1 MTYYRGGDN
10 EKVQEEL
17 KEIVDAKEA
26 KCNQPKKSFL
36 GIVSSGEFWRPFS
49 CVGVLF
55 VLFRLT
61 SFSILSHY
69 AAPFLERAKI
79 SLDPLLAAV
88 IIGVIRLVSSLG
100 AFVILSY
107 VSKRTTF
114 ILAGSASTFGMLI
127 GRSQHL
133 I

>member
-114 ILAGSASTFGMLI
+114 ILAGLASTFGMLI
-127 GRSQHL
+127 GRLQLL

>member
-133 I
+133 R

>member
-36 GIVSSGEFWRPFS
+36 GIASSGEFWRPFS